1 VESVNYKQGEFTI
14 DTISIVNQDGES
26 ADISKLVIGFN
37 MFESIYKKFCTAE
50 LAILDGLD
58 ILKYYK
64 MSGQE
69 YVRIS
74 VRQKEGVG
82 ESAETE
88 FSIDKTFR
96 VYKIE
101 NVQRPQE
108 SSQTYIIKLCDPR
121 MFFCRRKRVS
131 KTLRGS
137 YDEILQRILL
147 DDAHFQAEEFDFW
160 EKTSPSNYQ
169 FISPNWTI
177 SSLIDFITSQ
187 SSILDGPY
195 KNGMFFYQ
203 TMNGGFRYQDISTM
217 FKLEFPLK
225 FSLKPRNAELDTDK
239 KDLNAPSGLNTQ
251 ILAIEKPQIFDT
263 MKGTINGMYSA
274 FMKVYNPIK
283 KIEEDNLYDMKEV
296 YDRSGHIS
304 GYPLL
309 RLDEDEK
316 VLTTENLA
324 DNQVSPKVTEVDIDL
339 APNKNLFSTMVYET
353 TMVHPFDDSDAV
365 NSLESFR
372 GIENKDTSNL
382 ERNDSMQILDN
393 HKVLVTIPF
402 RSDISCGTIINLILP
417 PAESNTNISADT
429 LNDNR
434 YLITA
439 INFQGNPLEYI
450 GYCHLECVKESYAA
464 DIMQVKPL
472 DNSQDPENV

>member
-1 VESVNYKQGEFTI
+1 MESANYKQGEFTV
-14 DTISIVNQDGES
+14 DSISIVNQDGES
-26 ADISKLVIGFN
+26 ADISKLVVGFN

-82 ESAETE
+82 ESADSE

-108 SSQTYIIKLCDPR
+108 LVQTYIMKLCDPR

-131 KTLRGS
+131 KTMRGS
-137 YDEILQRILL
+137 YDEMLQRILL
-147 DDAHFQAEEFDFW
+147 EDGHFLPEEFDYW
-160 EKTSPSNYQ
+160 EKTSPSNHQ
-169 FISPNWTI
+169 FISPNWTV
-177 SSLIDFITSQ
+177 SSLIDFLTSE

-203 TMNGGFRYQDISTM
+203 TLNGGFRYQDISTM
-217 FKLEFPLK
+217 LKLEFPIE
-225 FSLKPRNAELDTDK
+225 FSYKPRNAEIDTDK
-239 KDLNAPSGLNTQ
+239 QDLNSPTGLNTQ
-251 ILAIEKPQIFDT
+251 ILAIEKPHVFDT

-283 KIEEDNLYDMKEV
+283 KIEEDNFYDMKEV
-296 YDRSGHIS
+296 YERSGHLS

-309 RLDEDEK
+309 RLDENEK
-316 VLTTENLA
+316 VLTTENQT
-324 DNQVSPKVTEVDIDL
+324 DKQISPKVSEVDIDL

-353 TMVHPFDDSDAV
+353 TMVHPFDDSTDV
-365 NSLESFR
+365 DSPETFR
-372 GIENKDTSNL
+372 GLENKDSSSL
-382 ERNDSMQILDN
+382 ERNALMQILDN
-393 HKVLVTIPF
+393 NKVLVTIPF
-402 RSDISCGTIINLILP
+402 RTDITCGTIIKLLMP
-417 PAESNTNISADT
+417 PAESNTNFSPDE

-439 INFQGNPLEYI
+439 INFEGNPLEYI